1 MRASNRAGQGLWS
14 APLDVISG
22 AGAPDKPKEP
32 RAQARPG
39 GTSALVTWEQP
50 INNGAIITGYRS
62 VGSISNHY
70 PTLIKFFK
78 FSKSFV

>member
-62 VGSISNHY
+62 VDFSASVCW
-70 PTLIKFFK
+70 TLGLKEFYDF
-78 FSKSFV
+78 